1 MFFQRWRAERKAR
14 EETKRRLREVVI
26 TATAIKGLD
35 IPLKEPT
42 EEQYSATASFA
53 IVKKSVE
60 QATEAKRT
68 ARGAAQ
74 RILGMF
80 EKTKK

>member
-1 MFFQRWRAERKAR
+1 MFFRRWRDERKAR
-14 EETKRRLREVVI
+14 EETKRRLKDVVI
-26 TATAIKGLD
+26 NTAAIKSLD
-35 IPLKEPT
+35 IPLKPPT

-53 IVKKSVE
+53 IVKKSIDD
-60 QATEAKRT
+60 ATEAKQE

-74 RILGMF
+74 RILRMF